1 MTGYLVRR
9 FFQMIIVVLLST
21 VAIYLLLNLAP
32 GGPLSGLNLGADRK
46 SRFSEADKAR
56 IESYLGLDK
65 PLALRY
71 LAWLIGEDW
80 LGADWLYLG
89 LSPYT
94 APKLDAEG
102 NQIVNDEG
110 FRPCVRDQFDEM
122 QELQIAA
129 LLDAPVVEACTAQ
142 ITADED
148 GVEDKTQYRS
158 CLQKEFRAYKKVQD
172 VPEGAVTECGGGS
185 DARAACWEASLT
197 EERLNKCD
205 ATREVVYMEPR
216 RFWADPGPAY
226 LNPGYEMWVWG
237 EEREEN
243 VFHAERIAVRPEGE
257 RPDDV
262 AAVGLMVSQEGGTI
276 VLEPVGAARK
286 YTVIS
291 DDDTEFIFP
300 SEGEAQPRPEG
311 GAWLNV
317 GWLFGSNGLLSK
329 YSGFH
334 GDQRGVLRMD
344 WGVSW
349 KLAAGQPV
357 SDLIRSRLGN
367 TVLLMSTAAIISLLV
382 AIPLGIYSA
391 VHQYSKMDY
400 VVTTFSFFGTA
411 MPVFW
416 FGLMM
421 ILLFS
426 YLFKQWGEFAFS
438 YLAAIVPVVT
448 IVAYRVR
455 RNVRGRVEG
464 TEWRLWVW
472 GTVIAMLVIL
482 VLGLGPKVNVP
493 LYAMPAG
500 GTQTLK
506 TQAEPGTLL
515 AAINATPN
523 GIIDRLVHIVLP
535 ATVLSLLYMAGWSR
549 FMRSSMLEVLR
560 QDYVRTARAK
570 GLHERA
576 VIAKH
581 ALRNALIP
589 IITIVVFQIPGI
601 FGGAILTETIFSYPG
616 IGRLYFTAL
625 GQNDWPIVMIFLFI
639 TAILVVVATLL
650 GDILYTVVDP
660 RIRFS

>member
-1 MTGYLVRR
+1 M
-9 FFQMIIVVLLST
+9 
-21 VAIYLLLNLAP
+21 
-32 GGPLSGLNLGADRK
+32 
-46 SRFSEADKAR
+46 
-56 IESYLGLDK
+56 
-65 PLALRY
+65 
-71 LAWLIGEDW
+71 
-80 LGADWLYLG
+80 
-89 LSPYT
+89 
-94 APKLDAEG
+94 
-102 NQIVNDEG
+102 
-110 FRPCVRDQFDEM
+110 
-122 QELQIAA
+122 
-129 LLDAPVVEACTAQ
+129 
-142 ITADED
+142 
-148 GVEDKTQYRS
+148 
-158 CLQKEFRAYKKVQD
+158 
-172 VPEGAVTECGGGS
+172 
-185 DARAACWEASLT
+185 
-197 EERLNKCD
+197 
-205 ATREVVYMEPR
+205 
-216 RFWADPGPAY
+216 
-226 LNPGYEMWVWG
+226 
-237 EEREEN
+237 
-243 VFHAERIAVRPEGE
+243 
-257 RPDDV
+257 
-262 AAVGLMVSQEGGTI
+262 GLMVGQEGGTI
-276 VLEPVGAARK
+276 KLEPVGGARK
-286 YTVIS
+286 YTVIAG
-291 DDDTEFIFP
+291 DDTEFIFP
-300 SEGEAQPRPEG
+300 LAGEAQPRPEG

-317 GWLFGSNGLLSK
+317 GWLFGSDGLLSK

-367 TVLLMSTAAIISLLV
+367 TVLLMSTAAIVSLLV

-400 VVTTFSFFGTA
+400 MVTTFSFFGTA

-426 YLFKQWGEFAFS
+426 YLFKQWGEFAFP
-438 YLAAIVPVVT
+438 YLAAIVPIVA
-448 IVAYRVR
+448 IVAYQVR
-455 RNVRGRVEG
+455 RNVRGRVEA

-472 GTVIAMLVIL
+472 GTVIATLAIL
-482 VLGLGPKVNVP
+482 FLGLGPKVDVP
-493 LYAMPAG
+493 LYSMPAG

-506 TQAEPGTLL
+506 AKAEPGTLL
-515 AAINATPN
+515 NALNATPN
-523 GIIDRLVHIVLP
+523 GIVDRLMHIVLP
-535 ATVLSLLYMAGWSR
+535 ATCLSLLYMAGWSR

-589 IITIVVFQIPGI
+589 IVTIVVFQIPGI

-616 IGRLYFTAL
+616 IGRLYFSAL
-625 GQNDWPIVMIFLFI
+625 GQNDWPIMMISLLI